1 MSTVPNPTLEPD
13 PMLGAF
19 VRDAHDAELRERV
32 NDGVDR
38 ALAVYFA
45 IQSVPH
51 RTVVQAA

>member
-1 MSTVPNPTLEPD
+1 MSIDLNPTLEPD
-13 PMLGAF
+13 PVLGAL

-32 NDGVDR
+32 SNGVDN

-51 RTVVQAA
+51 RTTLQAA

>member
-1 MSTVPNPTLEPD
+1 MSIDQSPTLELD
-13 PMLGAF
+13 PALAAF

-32 NDGVDR
+32 NESVDR

-51 RTVVQAA
+51 RTTLRAA

>member
-1 MSTVPNPTLEPD
+1 MSIDLNPTLKPD
-13 PMLGAF
+13 PTLGAF

-32 NDGVDR
+32 SDGVDR

-51 RTVVQAA
+51 RSILQAA

>member
-1 MSTVPNPTLEPD
+1 MSIDPNPTLEPD
-13 PMLGAF
+13 PVLGAL

-32 NDGVDR
+32 SNGVDS

-51 RTVVQAA
+51 RTILQAA